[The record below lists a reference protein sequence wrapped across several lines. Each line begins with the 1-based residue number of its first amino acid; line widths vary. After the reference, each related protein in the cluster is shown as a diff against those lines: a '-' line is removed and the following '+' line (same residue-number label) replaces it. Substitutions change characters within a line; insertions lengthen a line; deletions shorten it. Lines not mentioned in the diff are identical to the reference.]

1 LNKVFFI
8 KRVLEVALKL
18 FRIYQEIQE
27 LTALYI
33 DRGYGSGETAITDQ
47 DFQVDVVGVINL
59 TDLNVTKFNEVAGI
73 LVQLV
78 TFMEGSGALAA
89 TNRKAIIN
97 KYRRDV

>member
-1 LNKVFFI
+1 MNKVLFI

-18 FRIYQEIQE
+18 FRIYQEIYE
-27 LTALYI
+27 LTVLYI
-33 DRGYGSGETAITDQ
+33 DRGYGSGDTAIVDQ
-47 DFQVDVVGVINL
+47 DFQVEVVGSINL
-59 TDLNVTKFNEVAGI
+59 TDMNVAKFNEVATV

-78 TFMEGSGALAA
+78 SFMEGSGVLPV

>member
-1 LNKVFFI
+1 MTKVLFI

-33 DRGYGSGETAITDQ
+33 DRGYGSGETAIVDQ
-47 DFQVDVVGVINL
+47 DFQTDVVGVINL
-59 TDLNVTKFNEVAGI
+59 TDLNVAKFNEVAGT